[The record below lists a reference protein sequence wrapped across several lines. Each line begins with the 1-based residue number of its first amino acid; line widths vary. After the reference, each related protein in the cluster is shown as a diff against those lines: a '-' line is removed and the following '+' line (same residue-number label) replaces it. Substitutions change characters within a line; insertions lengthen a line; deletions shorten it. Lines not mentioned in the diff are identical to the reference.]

1 MVMTAATM
9 ASPGS
14 SAQAKLHPRHEDPSV
29 VPLRLYGLRRG
40 TVTLITMLAVIFA
53 IFTLIPIWWIFVNS
67 TKTEPNLF
75 ATFGLWFAH
84 PFRLF
89 SNMREIFANQSQ
101 GSLAQWFRNTVIYA
115 FCGGAGATVLSATAG
130 YGFAKF
136 RFRGNHALFMIVLS
150 ALLIPLTAVAI
161 PLYIL
166 YAKVHMDSTM
176 EGIILPFMVSPVGV
190 YLMRVYISGAVPSEL
205 VDAARADGAREATI
219 FLRVAVPLMTPA
231 LITVF
236 LLSVVASWNN
246 YFLPFIV
253 NNTTSLDPLPVGVYV
268 WFQHSTSGGGYQDF
282 YLYTVCAGLLT
293 IVPIIILFLALQRFW
308 RGGLL
313 LGSLTG

>member
-1 MVMTAATM
+1 MTAATTV
-9 ASPGS
+9 ASA
-14 SAQAKLHPRHEDPSV
+14 AQSPPTPRRRRPDDPSV
-29 VPLRLYGLRRG
+29 VPLRLYGMRRG
-40 TVTLITMLAVIFA
+40 TVAVVTGLVVIFA
-53 IFTLIPIWWIFVNS
+53 VFTLLPIWWIFVNS

-75 ATFGLWFAH
+75 ATFGFWFAR
-84 PFRLF
+84 PFKLF

-115 FCGGAGATVLSATAG
+115 FCGGAGATILSATAG

-166 YAKVHMDSTM
+166 YSKVHMDSTM

-190 YLMRVYISGAVPSEL
+190 YLMRVYISGSVPQEL
-205 VDAARADGAREATI
+205 IDAARVDGAREASI

-268 WFQHSTSGGGYQDF
+268 WFQHSVSGGGYQDF
-282 YLYTVCAGLLT
+282 YLYTICAGLLT